1 MYSLSGKKKIVKSK
15 INLHTNE
22 DIETIPDMDHKISH
36 KFKVLSGIS
45 TIDYKTLPN
54 QFQILENIKR

>member
-54 QFQILENIKR
+54 